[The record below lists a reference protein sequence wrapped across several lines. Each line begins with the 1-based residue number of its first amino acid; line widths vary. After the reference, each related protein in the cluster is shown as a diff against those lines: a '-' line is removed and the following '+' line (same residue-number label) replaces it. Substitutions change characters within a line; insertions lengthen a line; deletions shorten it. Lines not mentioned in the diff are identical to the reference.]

1 MDWILAL
8 NTIRANNSQGYQ
20 ERIPVATKENFA
32 EVGKKIMSFEADTNE
47 FLSALVNRIGFVEA
61 SNRRFKN
68 PLAVLKTGGMPFGTT
83 IEEIYTNPVTAKS
96 YDANEVGDLL
106 TIEKPDVKTIYH
118 EKNREDKYPV
128 SINMV
133 KLQEAFTSPESLKS
147 FYETSVLNAMYS
159 GDEMDEFLLMKK
171 TVSSA
176 IAEGRIVTMD
186 IEWDGE
192 EQTSKN
198 LVKVLKTLA
207 GDFLF
212 PKTCF
217 NGYNALNAEKI
228 GAKEMT
234 EAITWTPAANQII
247 LVRTDVD
254 AATDVE
260 VLAKAFNMEKT
271 DFLKRKFVVDDFG
284 DEDTLC
290 MICDENIFKF
300 KDTFYQVRSFN
311 NGSNLTQKWW
321 LHHHQ
326 LLSLSLFGNAVAIKK
341 KAAAEAASVE
351 DETGEAGEAG
361 EE

>member
-1 MDWILAL
+1 MDFILAV
-8 NTIRANNSQGYQ
+8 NTIRANNSVGYQ

-32 EVGKKIMSFEADTNE
+32 QVGEKILSFEADTNE

-68 PLAVLKTGGMPFGTT
+68 PLSVLKTGGMPFGTT
-83 IEEIYTNPVTAKS
+83 IEEIYTNPVKGKQ
-96 YDANEVGDLL
+96 YDGNEVGDLL
-106 TIEKPDVKTIYH
+106 SIEKPDTKTIYH
-118 EKNREDKYPV
+118 EKNRENKYPV

-133 KLQEAFTSPESLKS
+133 KLQEAFTSPEALKS
-147 FYETSVLNAMYS
+147 FYETSILNAMYS
-159 GDEMDEFLLMKK
+159 GDEMDEYLLMKA
-171 TVSSA
+171 TVSTA
-176 IAEGRIVTMD
+176 IAEDRIVSMEID
-186 IEWDGE
+186 YDGE

-198 LVKVLKTLA
+198 LIKVLKTLS

-212 PKTCF
+212 PKTCY
-217 NGYNALNAEKI
+217 NGYNKLNEEKI
-228 GAKEMT
+228 AAKTLT

-260 VLAKAFNMEKT
+260 VLAKAFNMDKT
-271 DFLKRKFVVDDFG
+271 DFIKRKFVVDDFN

-326 LLSLSLFGNAVAIKK
+326 ILSLSLFGNAVAIKK
-341 KAAAEAASVE
+341 KASA
-351 DETGEAGEAG
+351 
-361 EE
+361 

>member
-1 MDWILAL
+1 MAMDWLLAL
-8 NTIRANNSQGYQ
+8 NTIRANNSAGYQ
-20 ERIPVATKENFA
+20 ERVPEATKENFNQ
-32 EVGKKIMSFEADTNE
+32 VGEKILSFEADTNE

-61 SNRRFKN
+61 ASRRFKN

-83 IEEIYTNPVTAKS
+83 IEELYTNPVKAKA
-96 YDANEVGDLL
+96 YDGNEVGDLL
-106 TIEKPDVKTIYH
+106 TIEKPDTKTLFH

-133 KLQEAFTSPESLKS
+133 KLQEAFTSPEALGE
-147 FYETSVLNAMYS
+147 FYNTHILNAMYS

-171 TVSSA
+171 VISTA
-176 IAEGRIVTMD
+176 ISEGRIVTQE
-186 IEWDGE
+186 IEYDGE

-198 LVKVLKTLA
+198 LVKLLKTLS
-207 GDFLF
+207 GDFTF
-212 PKTCF
+212 PKTCY
-217 NGYNALNAEKI
+217 NGYNLLNDAKI
-228 GAKEMT
+228 EAKELT
-234 EAITWTPAANQII
+234 PAITWTPAKNQVV

-271 DFLKRKFVVDDFG
+271 DFLKRKFVVDDLG
-284 DEDTLC
+284 DDDILC
-290 MICDENIFKF
+290 VICDENIFKF

-341 KAAAEAASVE
+341 TAA
-351 DETGEAGEAG
+351 TT
-361 EE
+361 